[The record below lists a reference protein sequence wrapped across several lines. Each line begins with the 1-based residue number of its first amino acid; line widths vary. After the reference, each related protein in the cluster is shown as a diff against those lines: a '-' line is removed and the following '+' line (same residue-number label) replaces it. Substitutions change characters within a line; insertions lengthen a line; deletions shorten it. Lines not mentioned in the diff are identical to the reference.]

1 MKFPCFLENSRL
13 TLILACILVALHLG
27 AFSYR
32 TLVGANETVDSA
44 EYLQCAQSA
53 ANGLGFQPYK
63 EGEAFSEEA
72 ISRRPPGYPAI
83 ILAMGQSK
91 IATMGL
97 QVILSLGTI
106 GLCIFAL
113 RRFSRAWTPINFLL
127 AGFIFTP
134 SQVIYATS
142 IMSEIP
148 FQFFLTLGIVTAI
161 FFFQDLS
168 IKWIFISA
176 LAISI
181 GFAIK
186 PVLYPAAILFS
197 VAGLTYA
204 FWKKN
209 LRIVPTILIP
219 AACVLA
225 MASWNYARTQAFEVS
240 SIQTTNLFDVNMKLV
255 LYQAQG
261 EERGDQI
268 IDSLETEAE
277 KIMDYGARQQFRS
290 QQSRKIFFE
299 YPHIAMYQF
308 AKGVL
313 LFFVDPGRFDFI
325 TYAGIE
331 NKQGFMNAFA
341 AQDSG
346 VIKKILSSMPLW
358 LWVALI
364 IVLVFNIIKIV
375 FFAKFLIKGKESKAL
390 KILLSCGIAYI
401 ALASGPLGVSRYALP
416 VVPLILVG
424 ASLAF
429 VPKSKPIYP

>member
-1 MKFPCFLENSRL
+1 MSFPRFLESGRL
-13 TLILACILVALHLG
+13 TLILACILVILHLG

-32 TLVGANETVDSA
+32 VLVGANETVDSA
-44 EYLQCAQSA
+44 EYLQCAQNAS
-53 ANGLGFQPYK
+53 NGQGFQSNK
-63 EGEAFSEEA
+63 DGETFSEEA
-72 ISRRPPGYPAI
+72 VTRRPPGYPAI

-91 IATMGL
+91 NSTMGI
-97 QVILSLGTI
+97 QVILSLSTI
-106 GLCIFAL
+106 GLCILAL
-113 RRFSRAWTPINFLL
+113 RRFTKGRMPINFLL
-127 AGFIFTP
+127 TGFILTP

-148 FQFFLTLGIVTAI
+148 FQFFLTLGIVSAI
-161 FFFQDLS
+161 FFFQDRS

-181 GFAIK
+181 GFTIK
-186 PVLYPAAILFS
+186 PVLYPLAILFS
-197 VAGLTYA
+197 IAGLAYA

-209 LRIVPTILIP
+209 FRIVPTILIP
-219 AACVLA
+219 VACVFAL
-225 MASWNYARTQAFEVS
+225 ASWNYARTQVFEVS

-268 IDSLETEAE
+268 IDSLETEAD
-277 KIMDYGARQQFRS
+277 KIKDYGARQQFRS

-299 YPHIAMYQF
+299 YPHIAIYQY
-308 AKGVL
+308 AKGIL

-331 NKQGFMNAFA
+331 NKQGLMNAFA

-346 VIKKILSSMPLW
+346 AIKKILSSMPLW
-358 LWVALI
+358 LWGALI
-364 IVLVFNIIKIV
+364 IVFLFNIVKIAC
-375 FFAKFLIKGKESKAL
+375 FAKFLIMGKEGRPI
-390 KILLSCGIAYI
+390 KILLFCGIAYI

-416 VVPLILVG
+416 VVPLILIG
-424 ASLAF
+424 ASLGSSLQ
-429 VPKSKPIYP
+429 KG